1 MTLGFCP
8 SEINLNISRL
18 NFLMKRHR
26 LMKELKKKLKIYE
39 HIYAGSE
46 RIKKD
51 ILCKQ

>member
-26 LMKELKKKLKIYE
+26 LMKELKKNLKSMNIYMLE
-39 HIYAGSE
+39 VKE
-46 RIKKD
+46 
-51 ILCKQ
+51 